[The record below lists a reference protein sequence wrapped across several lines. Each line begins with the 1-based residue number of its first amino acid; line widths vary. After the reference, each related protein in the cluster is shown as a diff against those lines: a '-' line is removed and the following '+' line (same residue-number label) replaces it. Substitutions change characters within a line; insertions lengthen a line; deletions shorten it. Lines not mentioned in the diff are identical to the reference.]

1 MRPTPVPLAA
11 PVGRRIMARA
21 IDLAL
26 ALLVLYLVTR
36 FVPAGRLLGRV
47 ALGLGALSAYEAL
60 FVLQLRA
67 TPGKLATS
75 LRVAELDRP
84 QIDPLTAWRRGAATS
99 VATLALVLLPLA
111 VGVMPDS
118 AAGFVLGG
126 LVAAVAAAFVV
137 SMAASPLRRGIP
149 DRMADTIVVP
159 FEAPEVVS
167 RSTVETAR
175 EAERPRPQ
183 TAWGPVASLDARRRA
198 RAARL
203 DDSPLLV
210 VGLVA
215 VILAWTFDRP
225 VLAVALTGAW
235 AVTFAVD
242 EAWRVARDGGTAGH
256 RREGLAVVDEVTGEA
271 PPTKRS
277 LARAA
282 TLAVFWL
289 FPPLLPVLWLWMQI
303 TPAGRGPHDLVAGT
317 VVVEAR
323 PASAPDPG

>member
-1 MRPTPVPLAA
+1 MPLAA
-11 PVGRRIMARA
+11 PLGRRLAARA

-26 ALLVLYLVTR
+26 ALLLLYLVTR
-36 FVPAGRLLGRV
+36 FVPAGRLLGRL
-47 ALGLGALSAYEAL
+47 ALGLGVLSAYEAL

-75 LRVAELDRP
+75 LRVAQLDRAGV
-84 QIDPLTAWRRGAATS
+84 DPIAAWTRGAATS
-99 VATLALVLLPLA
+99 VGTLALVVLPVA
-111 VGVMPDS
+111 VGVMTDS
-118 AAGFVLGG
+118 GPGLVLGG
-126 LVAAVAAAFVV
+126 VVVAVAGGFALSVAAF
-137 SMAASPLRRGIP
+137 PLRRGVA
-149 DRMADTIVVP
+149 DRMADTMVVP
-159 FEAPEVVS
+159 FEAPEMVL
-167 RSTVETAR
+167 RSSVDAATD
-175 EAERPRPQ
+175 AERPRPQ

-203 DDSPLLV
+203 DDAPLLV

-225 VLAVALTGAW
+225 VLAVALSCAW
-235 AVTFAVD
+235 IVAFAAD
-242 EAWRVARDGGTAGH
+242 EAWRVARDGGTSGH

-271 PPTKRS
+271 PTTGRS

-289 FPPLLPVLWLWMQI
+289 FPPLLPVLWVWMQV

-317 VVVEAR
+317 VVVQVEDRARAR
-323 PASAPDPG
+323 PT